1 MMGEELVHNKL
12 VLGQFGIVA
21 LHGGA
26 ISSKNFDAVRNYC
39 NRRLRENESF
49 AIYRVDPPHHPVTN
63 RGPGKKLGGGKGS
76 ISHYVTPVKAGR
88 IILEVR
94 SA

>member
-26 ISSKNFDAVRNYC
+26 ISSKNFEAVRNYC